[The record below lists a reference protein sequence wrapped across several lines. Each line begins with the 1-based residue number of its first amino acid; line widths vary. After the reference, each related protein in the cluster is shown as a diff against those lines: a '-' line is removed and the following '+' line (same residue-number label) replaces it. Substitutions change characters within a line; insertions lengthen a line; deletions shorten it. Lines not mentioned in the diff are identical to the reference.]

1 MSFRPIS
8 TEGFKSAP
16 VVIDMGPAP
25 KLEWIDISDLVV
37 DDSYQRPI
45 ARAGKTNIARIVSN
59 FRWCYFAAVVVS
71 PIEGGKYAIVDGQHR
86 VTAAAILGIT
96 SVPCQLILADRK
108 EQAAAFRAI
117 NGVQTAMTPLSLYHA
132 EIVAGVKEALEIANC
147 CECGG
152 VTVVKVPKLATELK
166 PGETLAINTL
176 RQCRKTYGR
185 NTLITAL
192 KCITETSANI
202 PGAVSA
208 VNVNAICWALNLK
221 RAHCEAGGALL
232 DAFDE
237 IDLETLHDLAVE
249 RAKLEGVPRARF
261 LAQLIHEALNERLD
275 RYQLVAAH
283 A

>member
-108 EQAAAFRAI
+108 
-117 NGVQTAMTPLSLYHA
+117 
-132 EIVAGVKEALEIANC
+132 
-147 CECGG
+147 
-152 VTVVKVPKLATELK
+152 
-166 PGETLAINTL
+166 
-176 RQCRKTYGR
+176 
-185 NTLITAL
+185 
-192 KCITETSANI
+192 
-202 PGAVSA
+202 
-208 VNVNAICWALNLK
+208 
-221 RAHCEAGGALL
+221 
-232 DAFDE
+232 
-237 IDLETLHDLAVE
+237 
-249 RAKLEGVPRARF
+249 
-261 LAQLIHEALNERLD
+261 
-275 RYQLVAAH
+275 
-283 A
+283 